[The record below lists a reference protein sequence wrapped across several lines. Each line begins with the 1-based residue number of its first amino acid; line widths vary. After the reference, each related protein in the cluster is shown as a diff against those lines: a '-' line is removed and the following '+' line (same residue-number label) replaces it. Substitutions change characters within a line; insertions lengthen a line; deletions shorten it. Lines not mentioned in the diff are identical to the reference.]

1 LDPKLAAYIAIDG
14 MEKGIFTTVRL
25 DQYVND
31 KKTDFINARRV
42 INGLDRANLIAGY
55 AHKYLK
61 ALDDCG
67 RTPGPHPTFNSPRG
81 PVPTIRP

>member
-1 LDPKLAAYIAIDG
+1 MALDPKLAAYIAIDG

-42 INGLDRANLIAGY
+42 INGGLIEQ
-55 AHKYLK
+55 
-61 ALDDCG
+61 
-67 RTPGPHPTFNSPRG
+67 
-81 PVPTIRP
+81 I